1 MMSLIFRL
9 TRHGPASYQ
18 PHETSPV
25 ELPVVLQRQCQYL
38 HNLLFSHLNS
48 ILQLILSSNAS
59 KPSKM
64 PAPEDPKMPSSFE
77 GNEEFYE
84 TSRTTKLFRRIKDEP
99 LIPLGMAL
107 TCWALY
113 RASRSIRAGNDRDYT
128 NKMFRR
134 RIYAQ
139 AFTVAAMVGGS
150 YYYADEHRAR
160 KNLETKVA
168 EQKAKEK
175 NRAWI
180 KELEAR
186 EDERLELE
194 RIAREEA
201 KK

>member
-1 MMSLIFRL
+1 
-9 TRHGPASYQ
+9 
-18 PHETSPV
+18 
-25 ELPVVLQRQCQYL
+25 
-38 HNLLFSHLNS
+38 
-48 ILQLILSSNAS
+48 
-59 KPSKM
+59 M
-64 PAPEDPKMPSSFE
+64 PAPHDPKMPSSFE

-84 TSRTTKLFRRIKDEP
+84 TSRVTKFFRRVTAEP
-99 LIPLGMAL
+99 LIPIGMAL

-139 AFTVAAMVGGS
+139 GFTVAAMVGGS

-160 KNLETKVA
+160 KNIEVKVA
-168 EQKAKEK
+168 EQRAREK

-186 EDERLELE
+186 EEERLEIE
-194 RIAREEA
+194 RLAKEAREG
-201 KK
+201 K

>member
-1 MMSLIFRL
+1 
-9 TRHGPASYQ
+9 
-18 PHETSPV
+18 
-25 ELPVVLQRQCQYL
+25 
-38 HNLLFSHLNS
+38 
-48 ILQLILSSNAS
+48 
-59 KPSKM
+59 M

-84 TSRTTKLFRRIKDEP
+84 TSRTTKLFRRITDEP
-99 LIPLGMAL
+99 LIPIGMAL

-113 RASRSIRAGNDRDYT
+113 RASRSIRAGNDREYT

-139 AFTVAAMVGGS
+139 AFTVSAMVGGS
-150 YYYADEHRAR
+150 YYYADKHKER

-168 EQKAKEK
+168 VQKAKEK
-175 NRAWI
+175 NKAWI

-186 EDERLELE
+186 EEERLELE
-194 RIAREEA
+194 RIAKEEA

>member
-1 MMSLIFRL
+1 
-9 TRHGPASYQ
+9 
-18 PHETSPV
+18 
-25 ELPVVLQRQCQYL
+25 
-38 HNLLFSHLNS
+38 
-48 ILQLILSSNAS
+48 
-59 KPSKM
+59 M

-84 TSRTTKLFRRIKDEP
+84 TSRTTKLFRRITDEP

-113 RASRSIRAGNDRDYT
+113 RASRSIRAGNDREYT

-150 YYYADEHRAR
+150 YYYADKHAAR

-194 RIAREEA
+194 RIAKEAA